1 VQVKPC
7 RRSTDEDKERC
18 KKAIDDSKQVKKA
31 RLIEQQEVRD
41 AVNLVG
47 APDADDDITM
57 TKVEEVDVVGGK
69 TIRKIGPMESSTCP
83 LINPH

>member
-1 VQVKPC
+1 
-7 RRSTDEDKERC
+7 
-18 KKAIDDSKQVKKA
+18 
-31 RLIEQQEVRD
+31 
-41 AVNLVG
+41 VNLVG
-47 APDADDDITM
+47 APDADVNITM